1 MIFDRVLHTIDLEKG
16 GITGKK
22 IKKKKKKI
30 FESYSSKLKLNKLRK
45 LNIKMVCDFNR
56 VLHTIIL
63 KKKIYQVEE
72 LNTILLHA

>member
-22 IKKKKKKI
+22 IKKIKKI